1 MAEGREIRLGP
12 LETRVLEWL
21 WDRDWG
27 DVKGAHAAIGRK
39 RALSLNTLH
48 STLERLVRKGLLERE
63 RQGRAYRYRTR
74 ISQAEWVRERLR
86 RSLVEI
92 PGADPALLLA
102 GFVDFAERVDEAGL
116 LDLERLVQTRR
127 RQREAAEAEKQKE
140 KEKEAKR
147 TNEPGAR
154 GDGA

>member
-1 MAEGREIRLGP
+1 MADRREIRLGP
-12 LETRVLEWL
+12 LETKVLEWL

-39 RALSLNTLH
+39 RALSRNTLH
-48 STLERLVRKGLLERE
+48 STLERLVRKGLIERE
-63 RQGRAYRYRTR
+63 RQGRAYRYRAR
-74 ISQAEWVRERLR
+74 ISRAEWVRERLR

-127 RQREAAEAEKQKE
+127 REREAEK
-140 KEKEAKR
+140 AKQ
-147 TNEPGAR
+147 TSEPAGG
-154 GDGA
+154 GDGS